1 MTEIARHRGMIG
13 AGVCILAAMT
23 LLSYGCSP
31 SKFSRAGA
39 SDAGSQS
46 GSAARPVSVYR
57 EFGDVL
63 IPSALAPDNDASYI
77 VETPG
82 LATGVLALTGRVQR
96 NSLIEFF
103 NHNMARDNWRRV
115 TIFKSP
121 QTNTILLFRKE
132 NRWCIISIRE
142 KGFKTY
148 VQIGVAPSMYASET
162 PAAAS
167 EEMLK

>member
-1 MTEIARHRGMIG
+1 MTGIPRRYGMIG
-13 AGVCILAAMT
+13 TGLCVLAAMA
-23 LLSYGCSP
+23 LLSTGCSP
-31 SKFSRAGA
+31 SKFSRPRM
-39 SDAGSQS
+39 S
-46 GSAARPVSVYR
+46 SAKNQAERPVSVYR

-63 IPSALAPDNDASYI
+63 IPSALEPDNDASYI

-96 NSLIEFF
+96 NSLIDFF
-103 NHNMARDNWRRV
+103 NHNMAKDNWRRV

-142 KGFKTY
+142 KGFRTY
-148 VQIGVAPSMYASET
+148 VQIGVAPSMNSPAS
-162 PAAAS
+162 PAPAPS
-167 EEMLK
+167 EETLK